1 VLVWY
6 SWEMPP
12 EATVIV
18 RVLLGTALGFVLG
31 FERGLR
37 GSPAGDRTFSLIG
50 AAAAA
55 VTAVSYQHSPQTVA
69 GIITGIGFIGGGVVF
84 HGEDSLIRGITTA
97 AAVFVMAAIG
107 ILVGT
112 GDALAAIVL
121 TLLVLLVLEVGHL
134 RMLRWFD
141 AQYYQGRFK
150 QDSDGPRNPPE

>member
-1 VLVWY
+1 
-6 SWEMPP
+6 MPP
-12 EATVIV
+12 EATVIL
-18 RVLLGTALGFVLG
+18 RVLIGTALGFILG

-69 GIITGIGFIGGGVVF
+69 GVITGIGFIGGGVVF
-84 HGEDSLIRGITTA
+84 HGEGSLIRGITTA

-112 GDALAAIVL
+112 GEALAGIVL
-121 TLLVLLVLEVGHL
+121 TLLVLFVLEVRHL
-134 RMLRWFD
+134 PILRWFD
-141 AQYYQGRFK
+141 SQYYEGRFK
-150 QDSDGPRNPPE
+150 QDSDAPRNPPQ